1 MSLQVQAFFHQDT
14 STLSYLIFDE
24 QAKEAAIIDP
34 ALDFDYAAGRTNTE
48 FADQLIQ
55 AVRDNDLSLK
65 WILETHAHA
74 DHLTAAR
81 HIRAELGGKIAIGA
95 GITQVQQTFQRLFNL
110 GDMQDVR
117 GRDFD
122 HLFAQ
127 GDTFTVGRFQ
137 GRVITTPGHT
147 NDSLTYLIDGNAFVG
162 DSLFMPD
169 AGTARC
175 DFPGGSAKLLF
186 DSVQKLYALDDDTRI
201 YVCHDY
207 QPEGREL
214 RYMATVGEH
223 KASNIHISADTNVE
237 EFVKKRQKRDK
248 TLGMPRLIIP
258 SIQVNIRAGELPPA
272 EDNGVHYLKVP
283 VNLLGK

>member
-14 STLSYLIFDE
+14 STLSYLVFDE
-24 QAKEAAIIDP
+24 QAREAAIIDP
-34 ALDFDYAAGRTNTE
+34 ALDFDYAAGHTNTE

-55 AVRDNDLSLK
+55 AVKDNELSLK

-74 DHLTAAR
+74 DHLTAAQ
-81 HIRAELGGKIAIGA
+81 HIRAQLGGKIAIGS
-95 GITQVQQTFQRLFNL
+95 GITKVQENFQRLFNL
-110 GDMQDVR
+110 GDKQDVQ

-122 HLFAQ
+122 HLFAE
-127 GDTFTVGRFQ
+127 GDTFTVGRFH

-147 NDSLTYLIDGNAFVG
+147 NDSLTYLIGGNAFVG

-175 DFPGGSAKLLF
+175 DFPGGSAELLF
-186 DSVQKLYALDDDTRI
+186 ESVQKLYALDDDTRI

-207 QPEGREL
+207 QPEGRSL
-214 RYMATVGEH
+214 RYVATVAEH
-223 KASNIHISADTNVE
+223 KANNIHINKDTTVE
-237 EFVKKRQKRDK
+237 EFVQKRNKRDK

-272 EDNGVHYLKVP
+272 ENNGVHYLKVP
-283 VNLLGK
+283 VNLLGC

>member
-1 MSLQVQAFFHQDT
+1 MSLKVQAFFHQDT
-14 STLSYLIFDE
+14 STLSYLIFDAE
-24 QAKEAAIIDP
+24 QKEAAIIDP
-34 ALDFDYAAGRTNTE
+34 ALDFDYAAGHTSTE

-55 AVRDNDLSLK
+55 AVAEKQLTLK

-74 DHLTAAR
+74 DHLTAAQ
-81 HIRAELGGKIAIGA
+81 HIRAKLGGKIAIGS
-95 GITQVQQTFQRLFNL
+95 GITKVQENFQRLFNL
-110 GDMQDVR
+110 GDTQDVQ
-117 GRDFD
+117 GLDFD
-122 HLFAQ
+122 HLFAE
-127 GDTFTVGRFQ
+127 GDTFSVGRFQ

-175 DFPGGSAKLLF
+175 DFPGGNAELLF
-186 DSVQKLYALDDDTRI
+186 ESVQKLYALGDDTRI

-214 RYMATVGEH
+214 RYMATVAEH
-223 KASNIHISADTNVE
+223 KASNIHINASTSVE
-237 EFVKKRQKRDK
+237 EFVQKREKRDK

-272 EDNGVHYLKVP
+272 EDNGVHYMKVP